1 MSRLLVVG
9 GTGLAGRAVTAEAI
23 ARGHDVVVAARRIPD
38 ATSDSYVD
46 GAGYVATD
54 MVAGDGLE
62 EAVEGVD
69 VLIDTT
75 NGTGRG
81 AGHVFGAGSLNLLHT
96 AARFGVSQTVLLSIV
111 NVDRSA
117 YRYYR
122 AKAAQERSYRE
133 SHSASRILRTTQFH
147 DFVSAIFRRAIAS
160 GDHPGAGPDPI
171 PAHRGLRRRPS
182 PRRRRGGAA
191 RRRRH
196 PDRRAVPPSR
206 PRARSRNA
214 GRRRAGRARRS
225 SPFRS
230 AARSGP
236 RCAPG
241 ENLVP
246 YAAIDG
252 VRYEDWLTASAV
264 SARDPRAAAG

>member
-38 ATSDSYVD
+38 ATSDSSVD
-46 GAGYVATD
+46 GARYVATD
-54 MVAGDGLE
+54 IVAGDGLE

-133 SHSASRILRTTQFH
+133 SHIPSRILRTTQFH
-147 DFVSAIFRRAIAS
+147 DFVSEIFRRGSRLGI
-160 GDHPGAGPDPI
+160 I
-171 PAHRGLRRRPS
+171 PAPARIRFQPIAVSDVARLLVDVAEEQRDDGAIRTAGGPAIETSRSLAERWKASRGSRAPIVPVPL
-182 PRRRRGGAA
+182 GGALGSTL
-191 RRRRH
+191 
-196 PDRRAVPPSR
+196 RA
-206 PRARSRNA
+206 
-214 GRRRAGRARRS
+214 
-225 SPFRS
+225 
-230 AARSGP
+230 
-236 RCAPG
+236 G